1 MIIYHPEPTYEKE
14 YHEAI
19 AKRDERIPV
28 YKDYCIGDVVYY
40 NGRSEA
46 VIWEDNSIFYFYIIF
61 KNGYHTRIIDKE
73 HIDDF
78 ITREKDPGFV
88 SYVFKA
94 KKD

>member
-19 AKRDERIPV
+19 AKRDERISV

-46 VIWEDNSIFYFYIIF
+46 VVWEDNSIFNFYIIF

-73 HIDDF
+73 YVKKTISL
-78 ITREKDPGFV
+78 EKDPNFEFL
-88 SYVFKA
+88 Y
-94 KKD
+94 

>member
-19 AKRDERIPV
+19 AKRDERISV

-46 VIWEDNSIFYFYIIF
+46 VVCEDNSIFNFYIIF

-73 HIDDF
+73 YVEKTISL
-78 ITREKDPGFV
+78 EKDPNFEFL
-88 SYVFKA
+88 Y
-94 KKD
+94 